1 MATNYAAQVSQKSTP
16 QSQPVLG
23 KPQVKNSAGGYV
35 FEIDCWA
42 RLDRFLVLGNEG
54 GTYYAIERK
63 FTQENAKCVLECL
76 AVDAERTVNRICEI
90 SEAGRAPKNDP
101 AIFALALC
109 AGQGKVDP
117 VALRKV
123 CRIGT
128 HLFQFVD
135 AVQHFR
141 GWGRSLK
148 RIVADWYVS
157 REPKSLAYQLAKYQ
171 QRNGWSHRD
180 VLRLAK
186 PKAEGN
192 QAIRWAVGKTT
203 ETGIEI
209 LDAYER
215 AKKATD
221 EKEIVALIRE
231 HNLPRECVPT
241 QYLNSVNVWRAL
253 LQDMPLTAL
262 VRSLAKMTNVGLLKP
277 MSADN
282 RLVLDKLSDCEYIRK
297 SRLHPLAILLALK
310 TYASGHG
317 DKGKLA
323 WSPVQPI
330 VDALNDAFYAAFANV
345 EPTNLR
351 WYLGVDVSGSMAIGC
366 VAGTSLTPREGAA
379 CLALVTAATEKQ
391 HCIYGFTGDI
401 TSHYGGRFLNTP
413 LVKTCSEAMTELGIS
428 PKVRLDTVVR
438 KLNSATMG
446 PTDCAMPMRHAL
458 EAGIEADVF
467 VVLTDNETWCGQIH
481 PFQAIKQYRKETGID
496 AKLIVVA
503 MTATGFSI
511 ADPSDK
517 GMLDV
522 VGFDAAVPQIMADFA
537 RGF

>member
-1 MATNYAAQVSQKSTP
+1 MAANYAAHVSTKATP
-16 QSQPVLG
+16 QSMPVLG
-23 KPQVKNSAGGYV
+23 RSQVQNSAGGYV
-35 FEIDCWA
+35 FAIDCWS
-42 RLDRFLVLGNEG
+42 RLDRFLILGNEG
-54 GTYYAIERK
+54 GTYYASEQK
-63 FTQENAKCVLECL
+63 LTQENAKCVLECL
-76 AVDAERTVNRICEI
+76 AADAERTVARICEI

-109 AGQGKVDP
+109 ASQGKVSSEQ
-117 VALRKV
+117 LRKV

-135 AVQHFR
+135 SVQHFR

-148 RIVADWYVS
+148 RIVAEWYTA
-157 REPKSLAYQLAKYQ
+157 REQDQLAYQVAKYQ

-203 ETGIEI
+203 ETGIDI
-209 LDAYER
+209 LDAYEA
-215 AKKATD
+215 AKKAAD
-221 EKEIVALIRE
+221 EKEIAVLIRE

-241 QYLNSVNVWRAL
+241 EWLNGIEVWRAL
-253 LQDMPLTAL
+253 LEKMPLTAL

-277 MSADN
+277 MGADN
-282 RLVLDKLSDCEYIRK
+282 KLVLDKLADGEYLRK
-297 SRLHPLAILLALK
+297 SRVHPLAILLAMK

-317 DKGKLA
+317 DKGKLT

-351 WYLGVDVSGSMAIGC
+351 WYLGVDVSGSMAIGS

-379 CLALVTAATEKQ
+379 CLSLVTAATEKQ

-401 TSHYGGRFLNTP
+401 TTHYGGRYQNVP
-413 LVKTCSEAMTELGIS
+413 HVKSCSQAMTELGIS

-438 KLNSATMG
+438 KMENLTMG

-467 VVLTDNETWCGQIH
+467 VVLTDNETWCGSIH
-481 PFQAIKQYRKETGID
+481 PFQALKQYRKATGIN

-511 ADPSDK
+511 ADPSDA

-522 VGFDAAVPQIMADFA
+522 VGFDAATPQVMADFA
-537 RGF
+537 RGW